1 MNNRSRRPARSA
13 CPTVRPCPRR
23 RCRLHLWPDVQ
34 GKWLR
39 AVSCVLDFVDEHPR
53 GASHRLH
60 ARRALKEAGVRIEQI
75 ERSGLNKLYVKA
87 QALGELRELREYLE
101 RGSWPW

>member
-53 GASHRLH
+53 GASHRVIGKLFDVS
-60 ARRALKEAGVRIEQI
+60 RQRIEQI